1 LLVPVDDADALA
13 AALSSVLVEPTTE
26 RTTIAR
32 ARFLEH
38 YTIER
43 VAAEMVAFYARATGP

>member
-1 LLVPVDDADALA
+1 
-13 AALSSVLVEPTTE
+13 VLVEPTTE